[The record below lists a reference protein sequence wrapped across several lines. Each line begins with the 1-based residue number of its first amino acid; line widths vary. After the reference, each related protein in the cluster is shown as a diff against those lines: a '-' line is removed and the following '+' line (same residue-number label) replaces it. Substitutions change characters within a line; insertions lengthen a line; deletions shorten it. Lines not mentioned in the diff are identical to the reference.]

1 MSAPWKDIK
10 RSSAEPARAARVA
23 ARVRA
28 ATVRQ
33 EEVLETVRAL
43 AASGEQPSSY
53 AVAERLGIARQV
65 AHRHLLALERKG
77 LVRDVPK
84 TVRSGLWS
92 VT

>member
-1 MSAPWKDIK
+1 M
-10 RSSAEPARAARVA
+10 RRAAVGATPAEQA
-23 ARVRA
+23 ALEAVRA
-28 ATVRQ
+28 IT
-33 EEVLETVRAL
+33 
-43 AASGEQPSSY
+43 AAGEQPSSY

>member
-1 MSAPWKDIK
+1 M
-10 RSSAEPARAARVA
+10 RRAAVGATPAEQATLEAVA
-23 ARVRA
+23 ALVA
-28 ATVRQ
+28 A
-33 EEVLETVRAL
+33 
-43 AASGEQPSSY
+43 GEQPSSY

>member
-1 MSAPWKDIK
+1 M
-10 RSSAEPARAARVA
+10 RRAAKGATPAEQA
-23 ARVRA
+23 A
-28 ATVRQ
+28 
-33 EEVLETVRAL
+33 LEAVRAL
-43 AASGEQPSSY
+43 VAAGEQPSSY